1 MTKPRRPVKGTG
13 ARADMQGTR
22 SLVMNGELML
32 YGVVDSYL
40 DPYDPVGAI
49 VRSLD
54 VMGSIIELADQP
66 RLSVRI
72 NSPGGNVM
80 EGLSIFNALRNA
92 GKPIDVHIDAM
103 AASIASVIAMAGDTI
118 TIADTGTIMIHN
130 PWDVAVG
137 DAEDMRQRAD
147 EIDRLKAI
155 VVDIYAKRTGL
166 DPAEIDAMMTAETF
180 MSADDAVARGF
191 ADEVEQGL
199 AIAACARLTREDLGR
214 LNAPV
219 SARAARGSTVT
230 AAAPAVQ
237 PQPAAPAAP
246 PEEKP
251 AMADNTP
258 AGGSAAPAVP
268 VHTPVP
274 APAPAVDQGALRRE
288 ATEAERGRVTGILA
302 AARSARLDPTDAF
315 VTGLIQKSIDLQAAR
330 SAILDR
336 WSETQN
342 ARVDNPAGGERPSG
356 IEVQADAVDRWAE
369 GAERGLLIRTGLAR
383 AEDKDRGNE
392 FVGLTLAE
400 LARSSLTVRNM
411 KSGGENRMAMVGRA
425 FTVRN
430 SGPGFHSTSDFPSIL
445 QNVAYRAVL
454 KGYQEVD
461 ETFPLWTGKGTASDF
476 RPISRVDMGL
486 FPSLGKVEE
495 GAEYTYATMG
505 DTGTVVQVATYGRL
519 FAITRQAI
527 INDDL
532 QFFQRVPERM
542 GRAAKRTI
550 GNLVYA
556 VLNGNPTMQDGVALF
571 NAAHGNLATVAGVPN
586 VTNLAAAMAA
596 MQVQTDTSG
605 IGTGGGVMP
614 KFVLTPPALWMP
626 AKVAIT
632 SANYPGDP
640 ASVAN
645 PIRDMFTPIADS
657 RLSGTS
663 WYMAADPNQQDTIE
677 VTYLD
682 GVEEPFLDQKDG
694 WTVDGT
700 EMKVRIDAGVKA
712 LHWRGLYRNVG
723 A

>member
-1 MTKPRRPVKGTG
+1 M
-13 ARADMQGTR
+13 TR
-22 SLVMNGELML
+22 SSRAV
-32 YGVVDSYL
+32 
-40 DPYDPVGAI
+40 A
-49 VRSLD
+49 
-54 VMGSIIELADQP
+54 
-66 RLSVRI
+66 RLSVGAVTI
-72 NSPGGNVM
+72 LLAGAMLATFVPEAFAAALPVKAHVAAHGYSLHDFFVQASPV
-80 EGLSIFNALRNA
+80 LVSLRA
-92 GKPIDVHIDAM
+92 TATDLG
-103 AASIASVIAMAGDTI
+103 
-118 TIADTGTIMIHN
+118 
-130 PWDVAVG
+130 
-137 DAEDMRQRAD
+137 QRA
-147 EIDRLKAI
+147 A
-155 VVDIYAKRTGL
+155 AKLAEVNDKL
-166 DPAEIDAMMTAETF
+166 D
-180 MSADDAVARGF
+180 AD
-191 ADEVEQGL
+191 
-199 AIAACARLTREDLGR
+199 
-214 LNAPV
+214 
-219 SARAARGSTVT
+219 
-230 AAAPAVQ
+230 
-237 PQPAAPAAP
+237 
-246 PEEKP
+246 
-251 AMADNTP
+251 
-258 AGGSAAPAVP
+258 
-268 VHTPVP
+268 
-274 APAPAVDQGALRRE
+274 ALRRIDE
-288 ATEAERGRVTGILA
+288 EHAELVRQLTSTRAQIAALEKPPAASLLDENAIRESVMADERARTSGILA
-302 AARSARLDPTDAF
+302 QARSARIPADDAF
-315 VTGLIQKSIDLQAAR
+315 VQNLLANGRPLAEARNDLM
-330 SAILDR
+330 DE
-336 WSETQN
+336 WSRRQSS
-342 ARVDNPAGGERPSG
+342 RQDNPGGGEIPSG
-356 IEVQADAVDRWAE
+356 IEVQRDAVDRWAE
-369 GAERGLLIRTGLAR
+369 GAERGLMIRTGLAR

-430 SGPGFHSTSDFPSIL
+430 SGPGFNSTSDFPSIL

-505 DTGTVVQVATYGRL
+505 DTGTVVQVATYGKL

-571 NAAHGNLATVAGVPN
+571 NAAHGNLATVAGAPN
-586 VTNLAAAMAA
+586 VANLAAAMAA

-614 KFVLTPPALWMP
+614 KYVLTPPALWMP
-626 AKVAIT
+626 TKVAIT

-645 PIRDMFTPIADS
+645 PIRDMFTPISDS
-657 RLSGTS
+657 RLTGTA